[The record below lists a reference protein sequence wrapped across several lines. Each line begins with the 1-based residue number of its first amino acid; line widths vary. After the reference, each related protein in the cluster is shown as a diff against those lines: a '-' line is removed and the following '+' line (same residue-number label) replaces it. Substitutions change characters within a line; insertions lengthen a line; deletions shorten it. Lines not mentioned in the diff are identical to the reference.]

1 MKRYAC
7 KCPDT
12 ISITL
17 CLAARTQNFGA
28 RTGGRPND
36 MCISG
41 RMARLMTACLL
52 TCRIL
57 LWRTPAQEGS
67 ITIRRMAMVRN
78 SDTSRRMYPSS
89 TVPIQV
95 NRDGFA
101 PGGQIRCAAA
111 HCGAQKR
118 GKSENLAE
126 IAPVLAEFG
135 GQVRPDGLRSSLKN

>member
-1 MKRYAC
+1 MKRYVC
-7 KCPDT
+7 SFISM
-12 ISITL
+12 ISIAP
-17 CLAARTQNFGA
+17 CLTARTQNFGA
-28 RTGGRPND
+28 RTGGHPND

-67 ITIRRMAMVRN
+67 VTIRRMAMVRN

-89 TVPIQV
+89 AVPLQV

-118 GKSENLAE
+118 EKSEKSAE

-135 GQVRPDGLRSSLKN
+135 DKCALMGSARP